1 MKQDVFQAR
10 HAAEWDT
17 FERWLAAREAPRRKD
32 RAAADTIMKAGDF
45 PLALRRL
52 CQQLALAERRDYSA
66 QLVRRLRDLAQRGH
80 QVLYKPGAPRL
91 RRVVDFFAATFP
103 RLVREQWRAM
113 AASAA
118 LFFLPLTGVIVLLHF
133 RPELIHSLFGPEQLA
148 QFENMYDPSKTAERL
163 GRTDGTDLQMFG
175 YYIFNNVGIGFR
187 TFASGLIAGIGA
199 VFVLVMNGVIIGGV
213 AGHLTEIGYGEPFWH
228 FVAGHSAPELLAI
241 VISGGAG
248 LQIGMA
254 LIAPDDARAAARSSN
269 PASSAPSSCSACSP
283 YSCSP
288 RSSKRTGRRSRGCR
302 VGSKSRS
309 AFRCGSRSRSGS
321 GAAAAAVRTRSP
333 DACAWTISASCCARA
348 RRGKRPTSASRSCAR
363 TRGASGARG

>member
-17 FERWLAAREAPRRKD
+17 FERWLAAREALRRKD

-103 RLVREQWRAM
+103 RLVRAQWRAM

-118 LFFLPLTGVIVLLHF
+118 LFFLPLVGVIVLLHF

-175 YYIFNNVGIGFR
+175 YYVFNNVGIGFR

-254 LIAPDDARAAARSSN
+254 LIAP
-269 PASSAPSSCSACSP
+269 
-283 YSCSP
+283 
-288 RSSKRTGRRSRGCR
+288 GR
-302 VGSKSRS
+302 
-309 AFRCGSRSRSGS
+309 
-321 GAAAAAVRTRSP
+321 
-333 DACAWTISASCCARA
+333 
-348 RRGKRPTSASRSCAR
+348 R
-363 TRGASGARG
+363 TRGRALVESGVIGAKLVLGVFALLVFAAFVEAYWSSIAWMPGWIKVTVGLSLWLAIPLWLWRGGRGRADAES